1 MGIFPEFGGWISQ
14 NTQQPKESENVKSK
28 PVRETKTHDE
38 RDETRE
44 QLKLW
49 RDANKKK
56 QYNEPSPTVKVHTD
70 PNIDSFSNME
80 MEFTLRLPPQAAYD
94 FLTNHDNKTYSRE
107 INGRPLLKAISRKV
121 TSERGLG
128 DRPILE
134 VDKEL
139 SWNFLFFSGT
149 IPIRLYVL
157 EKPEE
162 LSAYNWKSRKG
173 MDYMETFR
181 VDYTVE
187 PIYVDA
193 ERLCK
198 HKKPKSIEEYRKC
211 SGGKG
216 LIASK
221 IKVDQ
226 SFRLSFPWNLPLLSL
241 YFRRFTVETT
251 KKVAEDLQ
259 TRAGDIRG
267 F

>member
-107 INGRPLLKAISRKV
+107 INGRPLL
-121 TSERGLG
+121 ERSQY
-128 DRPILE
+128 
-134 VDKEL
+134 VYMSSK
-139 SWNFLFFSGT
+139 SQKNFLHITGKVEKEWTTWKRSGLT
-149 IPIRLYVL
+149 TQWSQYMLMQNACASTRSRRVL
-157 EKPEE
+157 KNTENVVVEK
-162 LSAYNWKSRKG
+162 
-173 MDYMETFR
+173 D
-181 VDYTVE
+181 
-187 PIYVDA
+187 
-193 ERLCK
+193 
-198 HKKPKSIEEYRKC
+198 
-211 SGGKG
+211 
-216 LIASK
+216 
-221 IKVDQ
+221 
-226 SFRLSFPWNLPLLSL
+226 
-241 YFRRFTVETT
+241 
-251 KKVAEDLQ
+251 
-259 TRAGDIRG
+259 
-267 F
+267 